1 MAGTTT
7 RKRQSKTTPAA
18 VPVLDKGDYNDKK
31 TLSYFLEQEKIA
43 KKMIAEAKEFYN
55 SFLSSKIV
63 TLHTVLT
70 RYPLTPI
77 VRPVYKFFYG
87 TAEIKEG
94 KYGTS
99 LTYLPKDD
107 ESDIVIAPV
116 FGFDVGSEPEGY
128 FDQSLYGGGWGF
140 MREFENCANAA
151 LNNDK
156 NELKYV
162 RFKNPNEVAV
172 LYNRYCALMDEI
184 RKVDLRVVIKKKELK
199 DYICE
204 DDTGLH
210 YVGYSSRSSLD
221 TEGGMIGFNQKYC
234 IDKDAYDRANDKWHK
249 RVDIYPRPF
258 KMKKYPEEIVKKVKE
273 YQTKFSAEMREIL
286 IDLIP
291 LCKYGIPDFMLANFM
306 FTHEGGLVE
315 VIEKEIKSTEFDKK
329 TGRYTIQC
337 KPGVESHP
345 EYSWPSDAPLIETSF
360 YQTFVFDTATN
371 DLIDYSIYR
380 DTRKI
385 DRRHRY

>member
-1 MAGTTT
+1 MTGTTT

-70 RYPLTPI
+70 KYPLTPI
-77 VRPVYKFFYG
+77 IRPSYKFYYG
-87 TAEIKEG
+87 AAGTKKHE
-94 KYGTS
+94 YGGES
-99 LTYLPKDD
+99 FSYLPNGDD
-107 ESDIVIAPV
+107 SDIVIVPV
-116 FGFDVGSEPEGY
+116 FGFNVGSEAEGY
-128 FDQSLYGGGWGF
+128 FEQELYGRWGF
-140 MREFENCANAA
+140 LREFENCADAVRSD
-151 LNNDK
+151 DK
-156 NELKYV
+156 DELKYC
-162 RFKNPNEVAV
+162 RFKKPKEVAA
-172 LYNRYCALMDEI
+172 LYERYRALDDEI
-184 RKVDLRVVIKKKELK
+184 RKVDLRVVIKAKELK

-204 DDTGLH
+204 NDTGLA
-210 YVGYSSRSSLD
+210 YVGYSSRSSID
-221 TEGGMIGFNQKYC
+221 SEGGMIGFDRKYC
-234 IDKDAYDRANDKWHK
+234 LDKDAYDDLNNRWH
-249 RVDIYPRPF
+249 RRIDIYPRPF
-258 KMKKYPEEIVKKVKE
+258 KMKKHPEEIAKKVKE
-273 YQTKFSAEMREIL
+273 YQTKFSAELRDIL

-291 LCKYGIPDFMLANFM
+291 LCKEGIPNFMLANFM

-360 YQTFVFDTATN
+360 CQTFVFDTATN
-371 DLIDYSIYR
+371 DLIDYSIDR
-380 DTRKI
+380 NTRKI

>member
-7 RKRQSKTTPAA
+7 RKRQSKVTPAA
-18 VPVLDKGDYNDKK
+18 VLVLDKGNYNDKK

-70 RYPLTPI
+70 KYPLTPI
-77 VRPVYKFFYG
+77 IRASYKFYYG
-87 TAEIKEG
+87 AAGTKKHE
-94 KYGTS
+94 YGES
-99 LTYLPKDD
+99 LSYLPNGDD
-107 ESDIVIAPV
+107 SDIVIVPV
-116 FGFDVGSEPEGY
+116 FGFDVGFEAEGY
-128 FDQSLYGGGWGF
+128 FEQELYGRWGF
-140 MREFENCANAA
+140 MRDFENCAIAVGS
-151 LNNDK
+151 NDRE
-156 NELKYV
+156 ELKYC
-162 RFKNPNEVAV
+162 RFKKPKEVAT
-172 LYNRYCALMDEI
+172 LYERYRALMNEI
-184 RKVDLRVVIKKKELK
+184 MKLDLHVVIKAKELK
-199 DYICE
+199 DYISE
-204 DDTGLH
+204 TDTGLA
-210 YVGYSSRSSLD
+210 YVGYSSRSSID
-221 TEGGMIGFNQKYC
+221 REGGMIGFDRKYC
-234 IDKDAYDRANDKWHK
+234 LDKNAYDDVANRWYKRIDIRAL
-249 RVDIYPRPF
+249 PF
-258 KMKKYPEEIVKKVKE
+258 KMKKYPEEIAKKVKE
-273 YQTKFSAEMREIL
+273 YQTKFSAEMRDIL

-291 LCKYGIPDFMLANFM
+291 LCKEGIPNFMLANFM

-360 YQTFVFDTATN
+360 CQTFVFDTATN
-371 DLIDYSIYR
+371 DLIDYSMDR